1 MLTSPVQVKGGLDSL
16 GVLVPAMMGCKKKAG
31 SLLRKSDAAP
41 GRSLVTSAPG
51 DRLIRSLPGVFV
63 DARPPG
69 PVASV
74 RDGREVPAPRDR
86 ASPHGM
92 HTLHTLCT
100 HTLVLCTRALAC
112 ACAAAPAHAP
122 PRGMRTC
129 SAHCCGVRAE
139 NEPRSA
145 CLYTLHIPPLP
156 PYVVCAPPR
165 ARALYI

>member
-1 MLTSPVQVKGGLDSL
+1 MALTPAAGATGHRTNGYYKVYRSSSGELVREGQVFWARYKSR
-16 GVLVPAMMGCKKKAG
+16 GVAGFAICYILRKRLVAF
-31 SLLRKSDAAP
+31 LRKSDAAP

-92 HTLHTLCT
+92 HTLHT
-100 HTLVLCTRALAC
+100 
-112 ACAAAPAHAP
+112 PAF
-122 PRGMRTC
+122 TF
-129 SAHCCGVRAE
+129 
-139 NEPRSA
+139 
-145 CLYTLHIPPLP
+145 
-156 PYVVCAPPR
+156 
-165 ARALYI
+165 